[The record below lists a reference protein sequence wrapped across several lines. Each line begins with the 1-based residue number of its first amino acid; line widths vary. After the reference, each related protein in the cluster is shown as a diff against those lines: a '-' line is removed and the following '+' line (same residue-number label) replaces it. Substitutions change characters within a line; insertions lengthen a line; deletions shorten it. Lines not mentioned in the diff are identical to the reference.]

1 MVSTLSS
8 RPRRAAPRRAVRAGR
23 MRAFAFNSDPGET
36 ELTCMPV
43 EPFQGVPGVGSWS
56 SAGVARSERRQPPRG
71 WASACATAGCEH
83 DLCGDD
89 ASSVTV
95 TVRDDAPLLMEKGVS
110 SGVGVLAADPASR
123 PDLWRLQVAVA
134 LALFFMVV
142 EAVGGLAADSLAVLS
157 DAFHLGLDVASYAL
171 ALVAVRYSLA
181 PGTATHTFGNRRAD
195 VLGSLGSILMLWVL
209 NLGLLAEA
217 SGRLVD
223 VAVAYFSSGRSGD
236 VSGGETN
243 QDGDASA
250 AAADDWLASLEEGPD
265 GRVMMSVAAVG
276 VVVNLIL
283 VSVLGGRDFGQTHL
297 HSHGGGAPCGHSHGG
312 SLDALSDSSPP
323 HNAHASG
330 SLLAAYLHAFVDLLS
345 CVTVFFVGVVAWWS
359 PGAGAWADPV
369 ATMVFV
375 FVAFKATAPVAS
387 RAARVLMEA
396 TPEGVDADALRIAL
410 ESVDDRKQLA
420 VRDVHCWSLSMT
432 EAAASARATV
442 ARRLDP
448 DEHRRMLRRAE
459 AAFAKA
465 GIAHATVQIEG
476 EACGDGSECRVGERF
491 PCQAHAPGWEDAS
504 KTCYKFE

>member
-171 ALVAVRYSLA
+171 ALVAV
-181 PGTATHTFGNRRAD
+181 
-195 VLGSLGSILMLWVL
+195 
-209 NLGLLAEA
+209 
-217 SGRLVD
+217 
-223 VAVAYFSSGRSGD
+223 
-236 VSGGETN
+236 
-243 QDGDASA
+243 
-250 AAADDWLASLEEGPD
+250 
-265 GRVMMSVAAVG
+265 
-276 VVVNLIL
+276 
-283 VSVLGGRDFGQTHL
+283 
-297 HSHGGGAPCGHSHGG
+297 
-312 SLDALSDSSPP
+312 
-323 HNAHASG
+323 
-330 SLLAAYLHAFVDLLS
+330 
-345 CVTVFFVGVVAWWS
+345 
-359 PGAGAWADPV
+359 PGA
-369 ATMVFV
+369 
-375 FVAFKATAPVAS
+375 
-387 RAARVLMEA
+387 
-396 TPEGVDADALRIAL
+396 
-410 ESVDDRKQLA
+410 
-420 VRDVHCWSLSMT
+420 
-432 EAAASARATV
+432 
-442 ARRLDP
+442 
-448 DEHRRMLRRAE
+448 
-459 AAFAKA
+459 
-465 GIAHATVQIEG
+465 
-476 EACGDGSECRVGERF
+476 SE
-491 PCQAHAPGWEDAS
+491 
-504 KTCYKFE
+504 